1 MIWAESTL
9 MVLPH
14 QFSARE
20 ASTSRRVTLGCLPS
34 LSLRNEKRP
43 CSPEAKCVVWPFQ
56 SAHWSEVAQPAPD
69 SASPTMASRLSLHM
83 LVMLFSSRLCT
94 APWPL
99 TRRRPC
105 SLERPV
111 RGHPFQSNEPTGYS
125 DEPS

>member
-34 LSLRNEKRP
+34 LSLRSEKRP
-43 CSPEAKCVVWPFQ
+43 CSPEAKCVVWLFQ

-69 SASPTMASRLSLHM
+69 SASPAMANRLSLRILFM
-83 LVMLFSSRLCT
+83 VFSSVCVRLQGLS
-94 APWPL
+94 PGD
-99 TRRRPC
+99 TR
-105 SLERPV
+105 V
-111 RGHPFQSNEPTGYS
+111 RSNNRSGDIHLS
-125 DEPS
+125 QRS

>member
-20 ASTSRRVTLGCLPS
+20 ASTSRRVTLGRLPS

-56 SAHWSEVAQPAPD
+56 SAHWSEVAQQAQSPHARHAFFLPSVYGSRALDPETSVFARTTGLVTSISVKEADRLLGRAVPPA
-69 SASPTMASRLSLHM
+69 
-83 LVMLFSSRLCT
+83 
-94 APWPL
+94 AP
-99 TRRRPC
+99 
-105 SLERPV
+105 
-111 RGHPFQSNEPTGYS
+111 
-125 DEPS
+125 